1 MLTVLLFVMVDTVIL
16 TVVMALDN
24 SRFSVTIIPNK
35 ENPTPHVNV
44 RISLILSPLSQS
56 GCSTLNC
63 SCVPLFPPP
72 PSSSSLSLS
81 LSLSL
86 SQDEGIKEISVIS
99 RCHSS
104 TEPYWLAVLFG
115 YKIIIQIT
123 GIIFAFLIRKVKIK
137 GLNDSKE
144 VSAILYITSVIL
156 AVILVVNFV
165 LGDYIDV
172 DGFVYGFGVATAVTI
187 VLLFTFVPKVSTRSH
202 RLPPFLVYSI
212 HTTY

>member
-1 MLTVLLFVMVDTVIL
+1 MLLVLLFVMVDTVIL

-44 RISLILSPLSQS
+44 RISLIPSPLSQS
-56 GCSTLNC
+56 GCGTLNC

-72 PSSSSLSLS
+72 LLLSLS
-81 LSLSL
+81 ISLSL

-187 VLLFTFVPKVSTRSH
+187 VLLFTFVPKVSTRSI
-202 RLPPFLVYSI
+202 VYHLS
-212 HTTY
+212 